1 MREPFLV
8 SFCQM
13 PLNAVRTRF
22 LAMPVLSKYCQNK
35 NGSFPM
41 LELKNIHKAF
51 GGAQVLNVNRY
62 CFFMTTINH
71 LNKGA
76 YK

>member
-1 MREPFLV
+1 
-8 SFCQM
+8 
-13 PLNAVRTRF
+13 
-22 LAMPVLSKYCQNK
+22 
-35 NGSFPM
+35 M